1 MSSATDNKESPKLS
15 EITLTKYFKGS
26 LIGVADNRKTVLE
39 ATFQIL
45 GLTSGVRICM
55 PTICNPIILKSALD
69 FGLEPVFI
77 DSDQLTWN
85 LCPKFLHDALTKSH
99 PQVLP
104 KAVLVSHM
112 LGMPAQINKI
122 IDIAKRFH
130 VPVIEDA
137 SQALGSYTNMNQCG
151 TVAEVALVKMP
162 LAVQQKE
169 CFGLIS
175 QNSKFILPASL
186 DNFEAEIETEKQLV
200 SQIQFSRKRHDLLKS
215 ALAKLQKL
223 EILDE
228 MDESFSNKEVFAALL
243 PKGVATED
251 LLAHCHGFDN
261 LIQRFPS
268 PNHLKYP
275 EKEYNGDGFS
285 SAIYNRG
292 FYIELLHQNEQ
303 DLEKFVSFMKGFIS
317 NC

>member
-137 SQALGSYTNMNQCG
+137 SQALGSYTNMNQSG
-151 TVAEVALVKMP
+151 TLAEVALVKMP

-186 DNFEAEIETEKQLV
+186 DNFEAEIET
-200 SQIQFSRKRHDLLKS
+200 
-215 ALAKLQKL
+215 AKLQKL